1 MANERTLFLF
11 PSFERSATFAASR
24 SQSDQGRAA
33 LLERER
39 ERERESKETKGENGS
54 SLLLGKALGE
64 HRSFFLSQWVSLA
77 RRLLSSPSLLSS
89 LASFF

>member
-33 LLERER
+33 LLER